1 MEKVRA
7 VSGGERQKRD
17 GRRGHEEAIDER
29 ASENDAGHFIPS

>member
-7 VSGGERQKRD
+7 VSGGESKNVTD
-17 GRRGHEEAIDER
+17 VGDYEEAIDER